1 MLGIPMHGV
10 YCLLE
15 GETYKEKQRV
25 RGENLVVD
33 WAGGRSR
40 TIDRAVRKIK
50 EKI

>member
-10 YCLLE
+10 HCFLE
-15 GETYKEKQRV
+15 GETYEERQRV
-25 RGENLVVD
+25 GGENLIVD